1 MTLSVKMINAKRINP
16 HSDIVG
22 MVGAFGEQ
30 EAGAVPAFKLVN
42 EHVGLAEKEAV
53 RKINP
58 PLAGIVTPVNV

>member
-1 MTLSVKMINAKRINP
+1 
-16 HSDIVG
+16 